1 MTLYGTGRAL
11 LRPRRR
17 FVDTFDA
24 LLSRWQVLAGTLT
37 VSGGALQASA
47 LGDWGPNLIP
57 NGEFTTDTTGWR
69 AIWGT
74 LARVDSSADPGVAS
88 GGADN
93 YVLKLVATQDDSLT
107 SYTYSSLPT
116 WPTLLGATITA
127 RCLMYMPSSNSAVG
141 GDWKIRAPVDSTTL
155 DTFDAWT
162 ALSTTQVMTAG
173 DQYVRADIRPAGKA
187 IGDVLYLDS
196 ACAYRQNAAAIRNV
210 APAFRARLAH
220 ISPAAPS
227 VVPAGWMFRY
237 TDLLNY
243 WELRLLPNTDGN
255 DMQIV
260 QVTAGEETVRAEADV
275 DWTAEGT
282 DEVELIVRGSSITT
296 RYKKAGGVWTAGPSY
311 ASATQGAQS
320 PWMGPLVYGTTTA
333 RWARVEVD
341 W

>member
-1 MTLYGTGRAL
+1 MDSSLLTTLDGRH
-11 LRPRRR
+11 R

-24 LLSRWQVLAGTLT
+24 LRWQVVAGTLT
-37 VSGGALQASA
+37 VESGALKASA

-57 NGEFTTDTTGWR
+57 NGEFTTDTTGWKTV
-69 AIWGT
+69 WGT

-88 GGADN
+88 GGADT
-93 YVLKLVATQDDSLT
+93 YVLKIVATKDDSLT
-107 SYTYSSLPT
+107 SYAYTSIPT
-116 WPTLLGATITA
+116 WPALLGATITA
-127 RCLMYMPSSNSAVG
+127 RCLMYMPSSNSSVVG
-141 GDWKIRAPVDSTTL
+141 QWHIRAHDATTL
-155 DTFDAWT
+155 DTVDAWT
-162 ALSTTQVMTAG
+162 ALSTTQVMVAD
-173 DQYVRADIRPAGKA
+173 DQYVRADIGPAGKA

-196 ACAYRQNAAAIRNV
+196 ACTYRQNAAAIRNV

-237 TDLLNY
+237 TDALNY
-243 WELRLLPNTDGN
+243 WELRVLPNTDGN

-296 RYKKAGGVWTAGPSY
+296 RYRKAGGVWTAGPSY

-320 PWMGPLVYGTTTA
+320 PWMGPLVYGTTTG
-333 RWARVEVD
+333 RWARAEVE

>member
-24 LLSRWQVLAGTLT
+24 LLSRWQVVAGTLT

-69 AIWGT
+69 AVWGT

-88 GGADN
+88 GGADS
-93 YVLKLVATQDDSLT
+93 YVLKIVATEDDSAAYA
-107 SYTYSSLPT
+107 YTTLPT

-127 RCLMYMPSSNSAVG
+127 RCLMYLPSSNSAVG
-141 GDWKIRAPVDSTTL
+141 GMWHIRADPGTTL
-155 DTFDAWT
+155 DTVDAWT
-162 ALSTTQVMTAG
+162 ALSTTQVMDAS
-173 DQYVRADIRPAGKA
+173 DPYYVRVDIGPAGKA

-196 ACAYRQNAAAIRNV
+196 VCAYRQNAAAIRNV

-237 TDLLNY
+237 TSPLDY

-255 DMQIV
+255 DLQIV
-260 QVTAGEETVRAEADV
+260 QVTAGAETVRAEADV
-275 DWTAEGT
+275 DWTDAGT
-282 DEVELIVRGSSITT
+282 DEIELIVRGSSITT
-296 RYKKAGGVWTAGPSY
+296 RYRKAGGVWTSGPSY
-311 ASATQGAQS
+311 SSATQGAQS
-320 PWMGPLVYGTTTA
+320 PYMGPLVYGTTTA
-333 RWARVEVD
+333 RWARAEVE

>member
-1 MTLYGTGRAL
+1 V
-11 LRPRRR
+11 P
-17 FVDTFDA
+17 
-24 LLSRWQVLAGTLT
+24 
-37 VSGGALQASA
+37 
-47 LGDWGPNLIP
+47 
-57 NGEFTTDTTGWR
+57 
-69 AIWGT
+69 
-74 LARVDSSADPGVAS
+74 S

-93 YVLKLVATQDDSLT
+93 WVAKVVNTSTATPRAQVQLTIPPFLAAATYRLAARLYAPSGNDRLNAARAQLLNNPGTISVTSLQA
-107 SYTYSSLPT
+107 S
-116 WPTLLGATITA
+116 
-127 RCLMYMPSSNSAVG
+127 
-141 GDWKIRAPVDSTTL
+141 GD
-155 DTFDAWT
+155 DAWLTLSGTGRLLDAPT
-162 ALSTTQVMTAG
+162 AVQLRLYAVDAAGLRTVDDVAYFDSVQV
-173 DQYVRADIRPAGKA
+173 
-187 IGDVLYLDS
+187 
-196 ACAYRQNAAAIRNV
+196 YRQNAAAIRNV

-237 TDLLNY
+237 TDALNY
-243 WELRLLPNTDGN
+243 WELRVLPNTAGN

-296 RYKKAGGVWTAGPSY
+296 RYRKAGGVWTTGPSY

-320 PWMGPLVYGTTTA
+320 PYMGPLVYGTTTA